1 MKSQALL
8 PMGQRQTYSVPLF
21 HVPQQLGKH
30 LIYLLYEWHRKKYC
44 GRWSQRDRR
53 RMLESLMRHGT
64 RNIDK
69 ILQDLP
75 ACSRQDIE
83 DFISAEKQQQVK

>member
-1 MKSQALL
+1 
-8 PMGQRQTYSVPLF
+8 
-21 HVPQQLGKH
+21 
-30 LIYLLYEWHRKKYC
+30 
-44 GRWSQRDRR
+44 
-53 RMLESLMRHGT
+53 MRHGT

-83 DFISAEKQQQVK
+83 DFISAEKQQQVKKNYFHLVMTVINNSKNDNHNLLGAKMLCTTNYKQLRITK